1 MWNLSTIPLH
11 PHHPYSNRNPPPA
24 PHIRSSGPNNR
35 AITNPASLCSSR
47 SKGIEREISLIKKEK
62 SKLRHIL
69 GIEHG
74 NISIQLDLLGNEV
87 IFRGKG
93 QTTLHGYPRLDI
105 G

>member
-47 SKGIEREISLIKKEK
+47 SKGIEREISLIKKEPV
-62 SKLRHIL
+62 SKLL
-69 GIEHG
+69 
-74 NISIQLDLLGNEV
+74 ISIAVVLLLCLSFGVQSRTYDEV
-87 IFRGKG
+87 MA
-93 QTTLHGYPRLDI
+93 
-105 G
+105 